1 MFYTQST
8 GTVISRWKKKEGK
21 AGKQKPKQNMK
32 QLPES
37 VAVYPRQGREQGSGR
52 EWPAPCP
59 AAAAGGHPLSSVAS
73 GTARHSSP
81 LHPQSHVAALTCTSV
96 RPVCRHMN
104 YTNRGR
110 KGLKEWSTLSL
121 PIHVDADK
129 KITKYTLHNC
139 FRKLQHLGKIRKTCI
154 YIYIYTMNPAYLT
167 TYLDVS
173 MYWKLSN
180 WLLQMLLN
188 ICHLLKWC
196 KAVVVENKVL
206 KTAHK
211 WPFTHII
218 ICPSQHSES
227 YYGQCFLKNK

>member
-8 GTVISRWKKKEGK
+8 STVISRWKKKEGN

-154 YIYIYTMNPAYLT
+154 YIYLYHEPSLFN
-167 TYLDVS
+167 
-173 MYWKLSN
+173 
-180 WLLQMLLN
+180 
-188 ICHLLKWC
+188 HLPGC
-196 KAVVVENKVL
+196 QYVL
-206 KTAHK
+206 KVKQLVITNVAEYLSSFEMVQSCSCRK
-211 WPFTHII
+211 
-218 ICPSQHSES
+218 
-227 YYGQCFLKNK
+227 